1 MKADLAPRIIRR
13 VWQKALYLE
22 QWRLLYAFGDELPAS
37 FAGFRPLTPPRDRF
51 WADPHIV
58 RADGRYYI
66 FVEEYLFRSEKGH
79 IAVLEMDEQGDCAEA
94 VKVLERPWHLSYP
107 FVFAWEGGYFM
118 APESS
123 ANRTIALYE
132 CVEFPHR
139 WRFRMNLMEGVDA
152 VDSTLLP
159 HDGLWWLFTG
169 IAGRGVSLPYAQL
182 HLFSAGSP
190 VTHAWRAHPLNPL
203 VADSRK
209 GRPAGGVWRDGSEL
223 LRPSQDCTKTYGYG
237 FDLNRILRLSLTDY
251 AEETA
256 LSVRPDW
263 DASVAATHTF
273 SRAGRLTVI
282 DAFVR
287 EPKAAHT
294 WNS

>member
-1 MKADLAPRIIRR
+1 
-13 VWQKALYLE
+13 
-22 QWRLLYAFGDELPAS
+22 
-37 FAGFRPLTPPRDRF
+37 
-51 WADPHIV
+51 
-58 RADGRYYI
+58 
-66 FVEEYLFRSEKGH
+66 
-79 IAVLEMDEQGDCAEA
+79 
-94 VKVLERPWHLSYP
+94 
-107 FVFAWEGGYFM
+107 M

-152 VDSTLLP
+152 VDSTLLH